1 LFTANVTRSQVTSGG
16 RSQSAAKCDEVITEL
31 RRHKALLRR
40 AREVHSALLAER
52 GSTDAPSDTSQA
64 TLSPARSEATTA
76 GSDGRVAHDRVAR
89 ATVDNS
95 LDGSLVDGVVAE
107 DTYRDAVAPS
117 SAEAEKVTL
126 SERTADGATHH
137 YHDRR
142 HPPPDAAVDTA
153 RAAVGHNVNATLKS
167 SSLGVPALTRNAVSG
182 ATLGLRT
189 GRVAGR
195 VAAGALQ
202 FTPSPRESSE
212 GTSAARRFIDGAG
225 EAVGGSRGARS
236 GVSHVGDD
244 IVSVSSTANGG
255 RGDGKSDGRSE
266 PIDDRGRDASG
277 DDDDKD
283 DDDVFV
289 PPRLIMPLGFASPSR
304 ARPFSPL
311 PRDTADNSSYDY
323 NSDKHGYEVGDV
335 AVSPE
340 VSELRKRFTRAT
352 SLSPRRQQAHATDDV
367 PPSGE
372 HVPTSPEVREL
383 WRRYEAAVSHRSD
396 ANATTSGRR
405 ETRDAAQTF
414 TLHG

>member
-1 LFTANVTRSQVTSGG
+1 
-16 RSQSAAKCDEVITEL
+16 
-31 RRHKALLRR
+31 LLRR

-52 GSTDAPSDTSQA
+52 GSTDAPSDTSQT

-76 GSDGRVAHDRVAR
+76 ASDGHVAHDGVAR
-89 ATVDNS
+89 TTVDNS
-95 LDGSLVDGVVAE
+95 LDGSLDGVVAE

-117 SAEAEKVTL
+117 SAETEKVTL

-153 RAAVGHNVNATLKS
+153 RAAVGHTVNATLKS

-225 EAVGGSRGARS
+225 EAVGESRRARS
-236 GVSHVGDD
+236 GASHVGDD
-244 IVSVSSTANGG
+244 IMSVSSTANGG
-255 RGDGKSDGRSE
+255 IGGGKSDGRSE

-277 DDDDKD
+277 DDDDDDD

-311 PRDTADNSSYDY
+311 PRETADNSSFDY
-323 NSDKHGYEVGDV
+323 SNDKHDYEVGNV

-340 VSELRKRFTRAT
+340 VSELRKRFNRAT
-352 SLSPRRQQAHATDDV
+352 SVSPRRQQVHATDDV
-367 PPSGE
+367 PPSDE

-405 ETRDAAQTF
+405 ETRDAAEHPRAIVLFPSFVHIWPTNSNIF
-414 TLHG
+414 